1 MAVFFAASDWVP
13 RSAAARALAIAADLG
28 EVGLASA
35 PSATPSSSSSSSG
48 RTPRSSSTPNATPS
62 ASRTSSKPRSC
73 MNSSNAPGASR
84 SESAF
89 PSPDVPTSPLSFATP
104 SVPGSLPASPNS
116 RNLSREPSNG
126 FLGSSVVG
134 TPSGSTTTSWPWESC
149 NAPDGSAGG
158 SSPPP
163 NPPSGHHA
171 GRSAMASP
179 ALRCDP
185 ATGADQHF

>member
-35 PSATPSSSSSSSG
+35 PSAPSASPSSSF
-48 RTPRSSSTPNATPS
+48 RAPRSSSTPNATPS

-89 PSPDVPTSPLSFATP
+89 PSPDVPTSPP
-104 SVPGSLPASPNS
+104 SLVPGSLPALPSPPP

-149 NAPDGSAGG
+149 NAPDGSASG
-158 SSPPP
+158 SLPPP

-185 ATGADQHF
+185 AIGADQHF